1 MSRARR
7 WRVLV
12 GAAALGLAAVVAV
25 QLYPSDR
32 DHQAAASVQLLTAEQ
47 SPQTTL
53 HLTSTDVE
61 RAATLSD
68 LTARAAAQTP
78 FAVVITANANTE
90 GRARVLVGDATQRAQ
105 AALASGA
112 RATPEAIAQAE
123 QDVADAQTK
132 LTKTQGALSTADGA
146 ITDWRADRGPEDP
159 SAQIAQIDRRLAE
172 LRDQLAA
179 AVSAQQDTTT
189 LDGQI
194 AQAQQDHFDAES
206 AQKQLAGLEDR
217 RAAAATEVE
226 QATAAVE
233 AAQARLTRY
242 QAGTTGSISVA
253 PINTETVVAARGF
266 GAGVTIVTLVAL
278 AATLG
283 VLALATRPRPEL
295 ALDLTAPQPAD
306 PEPAPEPEPEPE
318 PSPAAAAQRV
328 DGLPPRPTRPFTT
341 VKLRS
346 PREH

>member
-1 MSRARR
+1 
-7 WRVLV
+7 
-12 GAAALGLAAVVAV
+12 
-25 QLYPSDR
+25 
-32 DHQAAASVQLLTAEQ
+32 
-47 SPQTTL
+47 
-53 HLTSTDVE
+53 
-61 RAATLSD
+61 
-68 LTARAAAQTP
+68 
-78 FAVVITANANTE
+78 ANTE